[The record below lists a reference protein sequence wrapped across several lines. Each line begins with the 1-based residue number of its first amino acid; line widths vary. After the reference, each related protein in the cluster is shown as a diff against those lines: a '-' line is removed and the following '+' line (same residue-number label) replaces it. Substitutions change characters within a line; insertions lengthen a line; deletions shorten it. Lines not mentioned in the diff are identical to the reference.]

1 MEKKPRWRER
11 QHCWEELCEPTS
23 WFVGPVTELK
33 NTMDA
38 LIDEFSLDK
47 EHPGLDL
54 KIEYTDIDGEL
65 GVFRKRL
72 ETDAEMRRRFAAR
85 KKRLEQK
92 KKDAKRDEERELRE
106 LTRLKKKY
114 EKKKL
119 NNKS

>member
-1 MEKKPRWRER
+1 
-11 QHCWEELCEPTS
+11 
-23 WFVGPVTELK
+23 
-33 NTMDA
+33 MDA

-54 KIEYTDIDGEL
+54 KIEYTGIDGEL

-72 ETDAEMRRRFAAR
+72 ETDAEMRSRFAAR